1 MSSKKHIEVLVIG
14 SGPGGYAAA
23 FRAADLGRKVIIVDK
38 DPTLGGVCL
47 NRGCIPSKTL
57 LHIAKVLDEASS
69 LKKMGVS
76 FTKPKIDIDV
86 VRDWKSKVV
95 TQLSGGIAQMA
106 KARNVETIQARAYFI
121 SDNEVELDSKTG
133 KQILTFDHC
142 IIAAGSSSSAV
153 PGIPMDNEN
162 ILTSKTALDL
172 KKIPKKLLV
181 IGGGYIGLEMGTVY
195 SALGS
200 SVSIAE
206 FLPNLLPG
214 ADADLVKPLARKLKK
229 EFSEIHLSTKIIK
242 VEPKKPN
249 GLSVTMEKNGS
260 TSIENFDQVLVSVG
274 RKPNTNKIG
283 IEKTNIKVDD
293 FGFISVDE
301 YQKTNIDNIYAIG
314 DIAGNPM
321 LAHKATHEGKVAAEV
336 ICGLPAAFDAKAIPA
351 VIFTDPEIAWVGITE
366 TEAKEKSIPY
376 EKGEFPWAASGKSLA
391 LGRNE
396 GRTKIIFDKETK
408 RTIGVGIVGPNA
420 GDLISEGAL
429 AIEMGADAEDISL
442 TVHPHPTLG
451 ETFANAAE
459 VFEGTVTDLYIPKK
473 KTG

>member
-1 MSSKKHIEVLVIG
+1 MSSNKHTDILVIG

-23 FRAADLGRKVIIVDK
+23 FRAADLGREVVLVDK

-57 LHIAKVLDEASS
+57 LHMSKVLEEARE
-69 LKKMGVS
+69 LKNMGVT
-76 FTKPKIDIDV
+76 FTKPKIDINA
-86 VRDWKSKVV
+86 VRAWKAKVV
-95 TQLSGGIAQMA
+95 KQLSNGIGQMA
-106 KARNVETIQARAYFI
+106 KARKIKTIQAEATFL
-121 SDNEVELDSKTG
+121 SDKKVQLKTKSK
-133 KQILTFDHC
+133 KESITFEHC
-142 IIAAGSSSSAV
+142 VIAIGSSSSIV
-153 PGIPMDNEN
+153 PGVPMDNKDV
-162 ILTSKTALDL
+162 LTSRTALEL
-172 KKIPKKLLV
+172 SRIPKNLLV
-181 IGGGYIGLEMGTVY
+181 IGGGYIGLEMGTVF

-229 EFSEIHLSTKIIK
+229 EFDEIHLSTRIK
-242 VEPKKPN
+242 SVEPGKPK
-249 GLSVTMEKNGS
+249 GLTVKMEKDGEV
-260 TSIENFDQVLVSVG
+260 TTKNFEQVLVSVG
-274 RKPNTNKIG
+274 RTPNTKNIG
-283 IEKTNIKVDD
+283 IENTNIKVDD
-293 FGFISVDE
+293 RGFISVDK
-301 YQKTNIDNIYAIG
+301 YQKTNVNNIYAIG

-321 LAHKATHEGKVAAEV
+321 LAHKASHEGKVAAEV

-351 VIFTDPEIAWVGITE
+351 VIFTDPEIAWVGVTE
-366 TEAKEKSIPY
+366 TEAKEKNIPY
-376 EKGEFPWAASGKSLA
+376 DKGEFPWAASGKSLA
-391 LGRNE
+391 IGRNE

-442 TVHPHPTLG
+442 TIHPHPTLG
-451 ETFANAAE
+451 ETLANAAE

-473 KTG
+473 TS

>member
-1 MSSKKHIEVLVIG
+1 MSKGKHTDILVIG

-23 FRAADLGRKVIIVDK
+23 FRAADLGREVTLVDK

-57 LHIAKVLDEASS
+57 LHIAKVLEEADS
-69 LKKMGVS
+69 LKKMGVTFS
-76 FTKPKIDIDV
+76 KPSIDIDL
-86 VRDWKSKVV
+86 VREWKNKVV
-95 TQLSGGIAQMA
+95 SQLSGGIGQMA
-106 KARNVETIQARAYFI
+106 KARKVNTIQAKAIFL
-121 SDNEVELDSKTG
+121 SDTEVQLETDSNKET
-133 KQILTFDHC
+133 ITFDQC
-142 IIAAGSSSSAV
+142 IIASGSSSSAI
-153 PGIPMDNEN
+153 PGISFDNEN
-162 ILTSKTALDL
+162 VFTSKTALDL
-172 KKIPKKLLV
+172 KKIPESLLV
-181 IGGGYIGLEMGTVY
+181 IGGGYIGLEMGTVF
-195 SALGS
+195 SALGA
-200 SVSIAE
+200 SVSVAE

-214 ADADLVKPLARKLKK
+214 ADPDLVKPLARKLKK
-229 EFSEIHLSTKIIK
+229 EFDEIHLSTKITK
-242 VEPKKPN
+242 VEPLSTS
-249 GLSVTMEKNGS
+249 GLKVTMEKDGKEVSKNY
-260 TSIENFDQVLVSVG
+260 EQVLVSVG
-274 RKPNTNKIG
+274 RKPNTNKMG
-283 IEKTNIKVDD
+283 IDTTSIKVDD
-293 FGFISVDE
+293 HGFISVDK
-301 YQKTNIDNIYAIG
+301 YQKTSVDNIYAIG

-351 VIFTDPEIAWVGITE
+351 VIFTDPEIAWVGLTE
-366 TEAKEKSIPY
+366 IEAKEKGLEY

-396 GRTKIIFDKETK
+396 GRTKILFDKKTK

-473 KTG
+473 G

>member
-1 MSSKKHIEVLVIG
+1 MASNKHTDILVIG

-23 FRAADLGRKVIIVDK
+23 FRAADLGRDVVLVDK

-57 LHIAKVLDEASS
+57 LHISKVLEEANS
-69 LKKMGVS
+69 LKNMGVT
-76 FTKPKIDIDV
+76 FTKPKIDIDA
-86 VRDWKSKVV
+86 VRAWKSKVV
-95 TQLSGGIAQMA
+95 SQLSGGIAQMA
-106 KARNVETIQARAYFI
+106 KARKVTTIQAEATFL
-121 SDNEVELDSKTG
+121 SDKEVQLKTNSKKET
-133 KQILTFDHC
+133 ITFDHC
-142 IIAAGSSSSAV
+142 VIAIGSSSSIV
-153 PGIPMDNEN
+153 PGIPMDNKDV
-162 ILTSKTALDL
+162 LTSKTALEL
-172 KKIPKKLLV
+172 SRIPKNLLV
-181 IGGGYIGLEMGTVY
+181 IGGGYIGLEMGTVF

-200 SVSIAE
+200 TVSVAE

-229 EFSEIHLSTKIIK
+229 EFNEILLSTKITS
-242 VEPKKPN
+242 VEPAKTK
-249 GLSVTMEKNGS
+249 GLTVKMEKDGKTTTKNY
-260 TSIENFDQVLVSVG
+260 DQVLVSVG
-274 RKPNTNKIG
+274 RTPNTKNIG
-283 IEKTNIKVDD
+283 IEKTSVNVDD
-293 FGFISVDE
+293 RGFISVDKH
-301 YQKTNIDNIYAIG
+301 QKTNVSNIYAIG

-351 VIFTDPEIAWVGITE
+351 VIFTDPEIAWVGVTE
-366 TEAKEKSIPY
+366 AEAKEKNISY

-391 LGRNE
+391 LGRND

-442 TVHPHPTLG
+442 TIHPHPTLG

-473 KTG
+473 PS